1 MDLEIDIDIQNRKLW
16 SMINGI
22 IPKSIAPTIAQL
34 VVSTLVNLLLEQEAQ
49 VNGRKRM

>member
-1 MDLEIDIDIQNRKLW
+1 MDSKIDIDIQSKKLW
-16 SMINGI
+16 SIINGI
-22 IPKSIAPTIAQL
+22 VPKSIAPTIAQL